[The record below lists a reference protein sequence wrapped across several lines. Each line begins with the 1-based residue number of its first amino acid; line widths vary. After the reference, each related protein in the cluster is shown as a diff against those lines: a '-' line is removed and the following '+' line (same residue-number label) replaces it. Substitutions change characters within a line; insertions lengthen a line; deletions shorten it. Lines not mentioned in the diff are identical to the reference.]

1 MQNPVHVNVDHLK
14 GNTDQG
20 FRYQPLTPEA
30 LRLLAK
36 IREQNP
42 DGEFILMK
50 DGRQLN
56 ANSFNRWLKR
66 YCEECGITPHS
77 SHKIRFCTART
88 HNDCHDNALSPA
100 GIAGTR
106 HSRCHDFGTLLNIL
120 CMYDTDMDLHICV
133 SLYPHN
139 PVYHVP
145 PKPYFVRYIYI
156 HFLTTQKM
164 LQTLILS
171 TFEALL

>member
-1 MQNPVHVNVDHLK
+1 MRNNAPFVAQD
-14 GNTDQG
+14 
-20 FRYQPLTPEA
+20 
-30 LRLLAK
+30 K
-36 IREQNP
+36 ILYSVPMLQ
-42 DGEFILMK
+42 
-50 DGRQLN
+50 
-56 ANSFNRWLKR
+56 KR
-66 YCEECGITPHS
+66 HG
-77 SHKIRFCTART
+77 TARTAETSGT
-88 HNDCHDNALSPA
+88 HNDCHDNALSSA

-106 HSRCHDFGTLLNIL
+106 HSRYHDFGTLLNIL

-171 TFEALL
+171 TFEALF